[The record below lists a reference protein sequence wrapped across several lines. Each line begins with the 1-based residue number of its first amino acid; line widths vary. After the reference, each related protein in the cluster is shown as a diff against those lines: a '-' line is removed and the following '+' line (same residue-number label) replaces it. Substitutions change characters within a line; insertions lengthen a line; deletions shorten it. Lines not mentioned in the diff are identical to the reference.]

1 MKELTQKAYDAG
13 MAIWKMFDKYEPIV
27 GFYDLININLSDHHI
42 SYFYVEY
49 QFAQALQK
57 LITEHVIAWA
67 IIIGHKHAAVLF
79 NKGDDLLAILESI
92 RKFNRTEATNNTQC
106 LINRIICSSRPAMKK
121 LLDTAG
127 LTATDNVLYDR
138 HKEKQSKGGGGG
150 YYEEVPGSASM
161 NLSSDCEVEMSLA
174 NINYYQDPN
183 LLAAKLEK
191 LIKGMLS
198 DQFGLQGEIQIRPK
212 SCMLMM
218 LQASSSEIASC
229 LCKKVCSLMIKQHNA
244 NAHVKFQS
252 KHHQLYKDD
261 FNTMFNKLMITDC
274 PHHHGH
280 QEESGIRGGTGYG
293 GSSSSSANGG
303 SSSSANGGASAAAS
317 AAMTMD

>member
-1 MKELTQKAYDAG
+1 
-13 MAIWKMFDKYEPIV
+13 MAIWGIFEKFEPII
-27 GFYDLININLSDHHI
+27 GFYDLININLSDDHL

-57 LITEHVIAWA
+57 LIKKSVVAWA
-67 IIIGHKHAAVLF
+67 IIIGHKHAAVMF
-79 NKGDDLLAILESI
+79 QKKDDLLAILESI
-92 RKFNRTEATNNTQC
+92 RNFNKTEATNNTQC
-106 LINRIICSSRPAMKK
+106 LINRIICSSRPAMKQ

-138 HKEKQSKGGGGG
+138 HKEKQSKEG
-150 YYEEVPGSASM
+150 YYEEVSGSASM
-161 NLSSDCEVEMSLA
+161 NLSNDCEVEMTLA
-174 NINYYQDPN
+174 NINFQDPH
-183 LLAAKLEK
+183 LLAAKLER

-198 DQFGLQGEIQIRPK
+198 DQYGLQGEIQIKPK

-218 LQASSSEIASC
+218 LQASRSEIASC

-252 KHHQLYKDD
+252 KHHVLYKDD
-261 FNTMFNKLMITDC
+261 FNTMFNKLMITDM

-280 QEESGIRGGTGYG
+280 QEESDIRGGTGYG

-303 SSSSANGGASAAAS
+303 ASAAAS
-317 AAMTMD
+317 ATMTMD